1 MTDDKVAGFSYP
13 CGGKMK
19 DDEIRS
25 TKERKG
31 WLLPYLLKLDEIFFG
46 RWEYWFNIIE
56 SDKILK
62 GPIPQIPFKAAE
74 EYTERLVQK
83 NIRKCLDR
91 GSREDSNSLGLFVD
105 WIMWGLGKE
114 EEFPRVSETL
124 DDFWYRTFNL
134 GLFYKEPADHWSMIA
149 MESMGNGNGH
159 GFFPTPASVVKMM
172 TQMTFAGQ
180 SLEQQKRTS
189 MMDPCCGTGIMFLY
203 ASNHTLNIQGN
214 DISPLLVKMA
224 KMNAFIYIPWLAYRP
239 DSLKIFD
246 RSVDNL
252 QTINLSA
259 QHSVENDGLGG
270 LSVAEPDIS
279 KELLTEISKKER
291 VK

>member
-1 MTDDKVAGFSYP
+1 MN
-13 CGGKMK
+13 

-25 TKERKG
+25 TREKKG

-56 SDKILK
+56 SDKIPK
-62 GPIPQIPFKAAE
+62 GTIPQIPFKAAE

-83 NIRKCLDR
+83 NIRRCLDR
-91 GSREDSNSLGLFVD
+91 GSRELSYSLGLFID
-105 WIMWGLGKE
+105 WIMWGLRRG
-114 EEFPRVSETL
+114 EEFPNVSEKL

-134 GLFYKEPADHWSMIA
+134 GLFYKEPADHWGMIA
-149 MESMGNGNGH
+149 MESMGKGNGH

-172 TQMTFAGQ
+172 TQMTFSGQ
-180 SLEQQKRTS
+180 PIEKQKRAS
-189 MMDPCCGTGIMFLY
+189 MIDPCCGTGIMFLH
-203 ASNHTLNIQGN
+203 ASNLTLNIQGN

-224 KMNAFIYIPWLAYRP
+224 KINAFIYIPWLPYRP
-239 DSLKIFD
+239 DSLTIFD

-259 QHSVENDGLGG
+259 QHSVESDGFGG
-270 LSVAEPDIS
+270 LSVTEPDIS